1 MTFRI
6 LTVCTANICRSPAA
20 QVLLARAMQGQ
31 KVQVD
36 SAGTLAINGNGAD
49 QTMQL
54 LLNEKG
60 YGAIA
65 EHRSQALLPSL
76 IAKYDL
82 LLCMQDSHLHW
93 ITQRSPMAI
102 AKVKLLGHW
111 EQGRQV
117 ADPIGQN
124 RLEYERALQE
134 IERLSLQWAHKLID
148 LGMCV

>member
-6 LTVCTANICRSPAA
+6 LTVCTANICRSPVA
-20 QVLLARAMQGQ
+20 QIFLTHAL
-31 KVQVD
+31 KTHSVQVD
-36 SAGTLAINGNGAD
+36 SAGTLALNGHSAD
-49 QTMQL
+49 QAMQTL
-54 LLNEKG
+54 LQDKG
-60 YGAIA
+60 FGDLA

-82 LLCMQDSHLHW
+82 LLCMEDEHLQW
-93 ITQRSPMAI
+93 ITQRSPTAT

-124 RLEYERALQE
+124 RLEYERSVLE
-134 IERLSLQWAHKLID
+134 IERLCLQWAHKLTD